1 MPSLAET
8 GPEKLPPHTLIYA
21 ESKVGKT
28 RLYGRLAKTRKLV
41 VFDNEHSAR
50 TLTNKDN
57 LDPAYHSNIS
67 LWQLPDT
74 KTFPIASVTVR
85 QILSMPPTQEFN
97 LCHAHVNHNC
107 PKCKTAMKPF
117 SKFSIKKDV
126 IDANAILVVDTLSQ
140 LTSSYIEFIR
150 AKQNRELEKN
160 LMGLDL
166 NKQDTIDKFK
176 DDEKLDW
183 DDWAHLGNLCW
194 ELLKAIQ
201 AAPYEVIAVTHPV
214 MAKYEDGSSRITP
227 SMGSD
232 KFAIKVANHYDN
244 VIYGE
249 IKLGKYLWHTMP
261 SLNGAIV
268 GSRDN
273 IDISKVDP
281 NKHYSLLEPF
291 HPVTQR

>member
-1 MPSLAET
+1 MPSLAEI

-28 RLYGRLAKTRKLV
+28 RMYGRLAKTRKLV
-41 VFDNEHSAR
+41 VFDNEHSSR
-50 TLTNKDN
+50 TLANADN
-57 LDPAYHSNIS
+57 LDPQYHKNIS

-74 KTFPIASVTVR
+74 RQFPIASVTIR
-85 QILSMPPTQEFN
+85 QILSCPPTVEWN

-107 PKCKTAMKPF
+107 MKCKMAGKPF
-117 SKFSIKKDV
+117 SKFSIQKDIIDVNGILV
-126 IDANAILVVDTLSQ
+126 IDTISQ

-150 AKQNRELEKN
+150 AKANKGLETN
-160 LMGLDL
+160 LAGLNLD
-166 NKQDTIDKFK
+166 KQETLDKLR
-176 DDEKLDW
+176 DDEKLEW

-201 AAPYEVIAVTHPV
+201 AAPFEIIAVTHPI
-214 MAKYEDGSSRITP
+214 MAKFEDGSSKITP

-232 KFAIKVANHYDN
+232 KFAVKVANHFDN
-244 VIYGE
+244 VVYGE
-249 IKLGKYLWHTMP
+249 IKMGKYAWQTMP

-273 IDISKVDP
+273 IDISKLDE
-281 NKHYSLLEPF
+281 KKFYSLLEPF
-291 HPVTQR
+291 HPVPK